1 MERFM
6 WIASH
11 FSSKVLFMLLCFGIG
26 LLFYS
31 LPNNVILDSINSHKA
46 LLITLAIITVAIAIP
61 LGVIGGKAGYKYV
74 EMGRSRHWNYRST
87 AYSRS
92 DDRFRNTLYWA
103 VEFALYP
110 VNVYLIVAIVVCFNI
125 LSASSNL

>member
-1 MERFM
+1 M

-110 VNVYLIVAIVVCFNI
+110 VNVYLIVAIGVCFNI

>member
-1 MERFM
+1 
-6 WIASH
+6 
-11 FSSKVLFMLLCFGIG
+11 MLLCFGIG

-110 VNVYLIVAIVVCFNI
+110 INLYLIVAIVVCFNI
-125 LSASSNL
+125 LSASSNF